1 LSSGDIISE
10 AGDDEM
16 KIIAREESGYEELLR
31 LSREVSIKEKEYLE
45 EMNNVRGKIR
55 RAKKKEI
62 LQNVLND
69 IQFSLVLEKL
79 KSVATSRIYNEACSY
94 SDRERKVKLH
104 KLVLDIAG
112 ELEETVNRLDDSTTD
127 LPLIKQL
134 VKTLA
139 ILVEFLLYIEKSE

>member
-1 LSSGDIISE
+1 
-10 AGDDEM
+10 M
-16 KIIAREESGYEELLR
+16 KIIAPEESGYEELLR
-31 LSREVSIKEKEYLE
+31 LSREVSIREKEYLE

-79 KSVATSRIYNEACSY
+79 KSVATSRIYTEACSY

-104 KLVLDIAG
+104 KLVLDITG

-127 LPLIKQL
+127 LSLIKQL

-139 ILVEFLLYIEKSE
+139 ILLEFLLYIEKSE